1 MRQSQCLRQSFS
13 AHGLPFIIVTNNGPS
28 FTSNEFK
35 LFNEKNGIKHIF
47 TAPSHPLSNG
57 MAECSV
63 QTFNNA
69 IKKIIEGKQSINLN
83 TTVYR
88 FSLHYQSTPKIA
100 TGKSP
105 AELLFNCKINM
116 IKFIKKFI
124 K

>member
-1 MRQSQCLRQSFS
+1 M
-13 AHGLPFIIVTNNGPS
+13 TNNGPS

-47 TAPSHPLSNG
+47 TAPSHPLSSG

-88 FSLHYQSTPKIA
+88 FSLHYQSTPQIA

-124 K
+124 E